1 MIYFGDDKMPDLCNR
16 RYPFH
21 YTTALNLLAKM
32 GIASDRIEMIA
43 IGVHEN
49 FKGEV
54 RNQKPKPGEPLKGA
68 RVVLEI
74 GFPSAVDQMPYQF
87 FYGLY
92 GRTARGSEWER
103 HARQLMAPY
112 DAAVIR
118 HDAAAR
124 MDALRFAFGVLDE
137 HHIDRYLHLF
147 DFDLDKKTHGFQEE
161 VVWAAVLPSF
171 HRWAGNPV
179 RVAEALAL
187 LFGYRFRI
195 IENVASQY
203 DIPEGIQYRLGAKSG
218 RLGRESV
225 IGRSFSECDSTYEIV
240 VGGLTRKDMVEFLP
254 GKPVRRKLE
263 WVLSVCMPGNLDYR
277 FRFEI
282 DDPGMVL
289 GKDDQGSHLG
299 FSTHLHGEITVGRDH
314 GVPY

>member
-1 MIYFGDDKMPDLCNR
+1 MIYYGDDKMPDLCSR
-16 RYPFH
+16 RHPFH

-32 GIASDRIEMIA
+32 GVSPDKVEMIA

-54 RNQKPKPGEPLKGA
+54 RNQQPKPGTPLKGA
-68 RVVLEI
+68 RVILEI
-74 GFPSAVDQMPYQF
+74 GYPSAVDMMPYQF

-124 MDALRFAFGVLDE
+124 MDALRFTFGVLDE
-137 HHIDRYLHLF
+137 GHIDRYLDLF
-147 DFDLDKKTHGFQEE
+147 DFERDKKKHSFQES

-171 HRWAGNPV
+171 HLWAGNPKK
-179 RVAEALAL
+179 VAEALAL

-195 IENVASQY
+195 IENVSSQY
-203 DIPEGIQYRLGAKSG
+203 DIPEGIRYRLGARSG
-218 RLGRESV
+218 RLGRECV
-225 IGRSFSECDSTYEIV
+225 IGRSFTECDSTYEIIV
-240 VGGLTRKDMVEFLP
+240 SGLTRKDVIAFLP
-254 GKPVRRKLE
+254 GKETRRKLE

-282 DDPGMVL
+282 DDPGMIL
-289 GKDDQGSHLG
+289 GIHERESRLG
-299 FSTHLHGEITVGRDH
+299 YSSHLHGQISAGRPSD
-314 GVPY
+314 GA